1 MIRPVALALPLTPVV
16 AGAAVA
22 APTLPR
28 VPRGLPKPFE
38 ITVDVTLTR
47 TTTWDARRGSAG
59 DVCGSYRKASGR
71 QVVVVGMRSADG
83 TANVV
88 RSRLSRP
95 CLLVQARGDRA
106 NVNVNRTWDVIQ
118 APCTSPPPAPPR
130 EADDCGRRRSA
141 TPSVRLTWT
150 TGTDAEVVSPV
161 PDRLLIVGLP
171 VPASLGAARC
181 STARTGW
188 TRRSE
193 CPSRPGGC
201 RSPGRPPPSRWTAR
215 CRVSSPPAPAR
226 SGRRSASR
234 CSGTAAPDDA
244 CARAG
249 LAPGTAR
256 RRATSARRPD
266 APRRT
271 RGMLDPDQGGVG
283 MRESRTE
290 PPAGRPPMLAAPRES
305 VIARCRAIATHGR
318 RCRHAPVAGSEL
330 CARHLRVVIR
340 AAQARSRAGSPGLG

>member
-130 EADDCGRRRSA
+130 EADDRGRRRSA
-141 TPSVRLTWT
+141 TPSVRLTRT
-150 TGTDAEVVSPV
+150 TDTDAEVVSPV

-171 VPASLGAARC
+171 VPVSRRC
-181 STARTGW
+181 EVLDRQDGVDTTF
-188 TRRSE
+188 
-193 CPSRPGGC
+193 
-201 RSPGRPPPSRWTAR
+201 
-215 CRVSSPPAPAR
+215 RVPFA
-226 SGRRSASR
+226 
-234 CSGTAAPDDA
+234 
-244 CARAG
+244 
-249 LAPGTAR
+249 
-256 RRATSARRPD
+256 
-266 APRRT
+266 
-271 RGMLDPDQGGVG
+271 
-283 MRESRTE
+283 
-290 PPAGRPPMLAAPRES
+290 AGRMPEPGKTTTVTLDRSLPCELATGTCTIREEIR
-305 VIARCRAIATHGR
+305 VE
-318 RCRHAPVAGSEL
+318 V
-330 CARHLRVVIR
+330 LRD
-340 AAQARSRAGSPGLG
+340 RSSR